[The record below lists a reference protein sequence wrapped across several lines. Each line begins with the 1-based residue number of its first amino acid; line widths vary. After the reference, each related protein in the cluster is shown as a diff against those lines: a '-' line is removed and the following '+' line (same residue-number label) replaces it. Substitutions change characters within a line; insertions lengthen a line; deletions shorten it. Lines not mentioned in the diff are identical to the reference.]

1 LVLKVDQASIAQT
14 FKVSKMTVS
23 RLVKKFKSDPDFMDK
38 LSQTWKETEELEEVV
53 TDLVNIFK
61 LEKKHIHSVD
71 QI

>member
-1 LVLKVDQASIAQT
+1 
-14 FKVSKMTVS
+14 
-23 RLVKKFKSDPDFMDK
+23 MDK